1 MAIKIT
7 TVDVLKKYF
16 SEVVK
21 RANHHA
27 HGVNSV
33 IYTLL
38 GVVVLRKDDG
48 TDIEVRGTD
57 ENATGNILWVQIN
70 GQKYALRY
78 EHSNDTVEI
87 RKDTYKGTLVL
98 TINNTTTAQDVMI
111 ALP

>member
-1 MAIKIT
+1 MAIKIK
-7 TVDVLKKYF
+7 TVDLLRKYF

-38 GVVVLRKDDG
+38 GIVVLKKDDG

-57 ENATGNILWVQIN
+57 VDATGNILWVQIN

-78 EHSNDTVEI
+78 EHSNDTIEI
-87 RKDTYKGTLVL
+87 RKDTYKGSVVLV
-98 TINNTTTAQDVMI
+98 INNATTVQDVLN